1 MSYVIF
7 NKKTTE
13 CVQELVSNREYF
25 TRHFDTERGAKMY
38 MSRKVNAGKMIRGD
52 WAIADYA
59 TFSANI
65 EKTRTVKSLMNGK
78 EVEISVNA
86 CRACDPSSE
95 LYWSM

>member
-1 MSYVIF
+1 MSYVVY
-7 NKKTTE
+7 NKETTE
-13 CVQELVSNREYF
+13 CVQKLVSNREYF
-25 TRHFDTERGAKMY
+25 TRHFDTERGAKVY
-38 MSRKVNAGKMIRGD
+38 LSREVNAGKMVRDD

-65 EKTRTVKSLMNGK
+65 EKKRTVKSLMNDK
-78 EVEISVNA
+78 EVEIPINS